1 MTSLVVELNREMVLQ
16 IFFFFFCF
24 KWMGKLRPQREVAC
38 PDLHTK
44 VKVELRVL
52 PSLQGPEVNS
62 GTSMPTLGVLELYYP
77 LSMLGLTFPSLERKT
92 EVSRVPSSQ
101 TLYNIH
107 RHLNEK
113 IMTKRLHVRG
123 VLPVSV
129 F

>member
-1 MTSLVVELNREMVLQ
+1 
-16 IFFFFFCF
+16 
-24 KWMGKLRPQREVAC
+24 MGKLRPQREVAC

-62 GTSMPTLGVLELYYP
+62 GISMPTLGVLELYYP

-92 EVSRVPSSQ
+92 EVSHVPSSQ
-101 TLYNIH
+101 TLYSV
-107 RHLNEK
+107 HLNEK
-113 IMTKRLHVRG
+113 IMAKRLHVRG

>member
-1 MTSLVVELNREMVLQ
+1 MTSLVVELDRKMVLQ
-16 IFFFFFCF
+16 IFFFFT
-24 KWMGKLRPQREVAC
+24 WMGKLEPQREVAC

-52 PSLQGPEVNS
+52 PSLQCPQVNS
-62 GTSMPTLGVLELYYP
+62 DISMPILGILELYYP
-77 LSMLGLTFPSLERKT
+77 LSMLGLTFSFLEWKT

-101 TLYNIH
+101 SLYSGH

-113 IMTKRLHVRG
+113 IMAKRLHVRG
-123 VLPVSV
+123 VLPVSM